1 MLVAHVIIYIIL
13 RVPGYIKSGSLLMF
27 SITEVDY
34 MMFFETGKGNSPTA
48 FYLFHKKIPVKVV
61 GQPERSFTGY
71 NVFRDNFS
79 KITALQSAKVKSLLR
94 LYSFPEN
101 KFVQTNF

>member
-1 MLVAHVIIYIIL
+1 
-13 RVPGYIKSGSLLMF
+13 MF

-34 MMFFETGKGNSPTA
+34 MMFSEIGKENPPAA

-61 GQPERSFTGY
+61 GQPELSFVIVY
-71 NVFRDNFS
+71 DVFRDNFP
-79 KITALQSAKVKSLLR
+79 KITVPQSVKVKSLLR
-94 LYSFPEN
+94 LYNFPEN